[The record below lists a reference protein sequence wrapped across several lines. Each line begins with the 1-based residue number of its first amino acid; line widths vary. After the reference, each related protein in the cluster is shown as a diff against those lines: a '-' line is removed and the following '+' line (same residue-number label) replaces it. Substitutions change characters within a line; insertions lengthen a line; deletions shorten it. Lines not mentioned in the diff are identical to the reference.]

1 MLRSSSDGFAGV
13 VDLLDGVDRGVVV
26 VDPSLLSR
34 LDVGVRVVGTDVF
47 RFVIAD
53 TGRVG
58 VVFVFGVKVDFD
70 GTDVVRGGGA
80 EFRPVGVFGNEP
92 VDAASISCSNLTKSG
107 SGPL

>member
-1 MLRSSSDGFAGV
+1 MLRSSSDGLAGV
-13 VDLLDGVDRGVVV
+13 VDLLDGVDRGVVI

-34 LDVGVRVVGTDVF
+34 LEVEVRVVGTDVF

-58 VVFVFGVKVDFD
+58 VVFVFGVNVDFD

-80 EFRPVGVFGNEP
+80 EFRPVGVLGNEP